1 MLSWWPCSN
10 CIQHYQGQLTP
21 LFISL
26 MAKAFL
32 VYKIHPLGCALFRN
46 ENRKSGPKSEV
57 SVWRLE
63 LFQWKLKSVLAGN
76 FGVSI
81 SSFEFS
87 FPGLKEHSYLV
98 FQTSA
103 QSFEVRGARMNRFD
117 CKERLVTEDSCLD
130 VSWYNWGWGLKLL
143 AWSSYLNHSF
153 NNKFYNLVLLP
164 VFR

>member
-1 MLSWWPCSN
+1 MTSFKLRSALSRSTNSSIYISN
-10 CIQHYQGQLTP
+10 GKGLSCL
-21 LFISL
+21 
-26 MAKAFL
+26 K
-32 VYKIHPLGCALFRN
+32 VHPLRCALFRN

-63 LFQWKLKSVLAGN
+63 LFQWKLKSILAGN

-117 CKERLVTEDSCLD
+117 YKWLSPICLD
-130 VSWYNWGWGLKLL
+130 DSAKGGLTQ
-143 AWSSYLNHSF
+143 F
-153 NNKFYNLVLLP
+153 RELLP
-164 VFR
+164 WSLARKDFKRL